1 MITAYDRSMAPF
13 DWVAILYLIFF
24 ALLFLGARWWKRSGR
39 RMPRHMP
46 AAILLAGLWFGG
58 LPLFDQLR
66 VGAMDMDQMRV
77 TKGRISKLWDIR
89 TRSRNTD
96 PLSFQKHQ
104 ANVTH
109 GFDIGEESFSWHEGS
124 RCPVATFCGFA
135 GRPPYLRE
143 GQKVEITWFADPLRF
158 GKRRI
163 VKLLI
168 EKSPRRRSP
177 NAKGRPIGR
186 PFRFGCA

>member
-13 DWVAILYLIFF
+13 DWAAILYLIFF

-39 RMPRHMP
+39 RMPRYTP

-66 VGAMDMDQMRV
+66 VGAMDMDQMSV

-135 GRPPYLRE
+135 GGPPYLRE

-168 EKSPRRRSP
+168 ES
-177 NAKGRPIGR
+177 
-186 PFRFGCA
+186 